1 MYQVLGTPSE
11 EVLAKF
17 KRNGAA
23 HVNFDFP
30 AAKGIG
36 ISQLV
41 PHASAEC
48 VDLITRLLRYDWS
61 ERMTAR
67 EALRHPYFRETRE
80 LDARATAAAAAAAA
94 AGTKE
99 VSSADDH
106 ITSRV

>member
-1 MYQVLGTPSE
+1 VLGTPSE

-36 ISQLV
+36 IAQLV

-80 LDARATAAAAAAAA
+80 LDARATAAAAAA
-94 AGTKE
+94 GTKE
-99 VSSADDH
+99 VSAVVMIIVVIH
-106 ITSRV
+106 